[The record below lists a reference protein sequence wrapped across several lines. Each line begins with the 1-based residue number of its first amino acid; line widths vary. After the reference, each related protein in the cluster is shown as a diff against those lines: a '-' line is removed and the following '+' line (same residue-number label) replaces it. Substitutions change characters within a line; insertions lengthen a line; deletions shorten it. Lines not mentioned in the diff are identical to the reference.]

1 MAAMA
6 RSPLLLVAALVS
18 VFFSHAAGILTLDPV
33 QADVTAGDDGT
44 KVYIVFTERQPTTV
58 EMPELEASAAV
69 SSFHHDMLS
78 DLLNDSSSVAN
89 RIVYHYS
96 RSLHGF
102 AARLTEDERNRLA
115 GNEDV
120 ISIHEK
126 KVYWPHTTRS
136 WNFLDLPQHNDPARL
151 KFEKDVVIGMVD
163 SGIFPESASF
173 SDAGLPPPPS
183 KWKGV
188 CTSNFTCTNKIIGAR
203 AYKDGN
209 RTVSPVDTEGHG
221 THTSSTAA
229 GRAVAGASMGGVAGG
244 TARGAVPGAR
254 LAVYKVCWDDGCGSE
269 DIVAAFDDAV
279 ADGVDV
285 ISASLGS
292 GRAWDYSEDP
302 IAVGAVSNV
311 APWAVSVAA
320 TTTDRKIVSEMVLG
334 NGKRVVGLAVTAF
347 RHLEGDKPALL
358 VNPGS
363 CAEETLMGRRY
374 RGAVLMCD
382 DPIDPAGF
390 KDTGAV
396 AAIRPHPSS
405 DVRGDTARAYP
416 IPAVIVTEEQY
427 KEIQD
432 FYNTTRLPMVTVKN
446 SATVKDESAPTVASF
461 SSRGPNMVTHGIIK
475 PDISAPGV
483 DILAA
488 WTGLTTATGSKV
500 DNRRVAYNIVSGT
513 SMACPHVTGAAA
525 YVKSVHPDWSPAAVL
540 SAIVTTATP
549 VVNHAPEAELAFG
562 AGLVNPMGV
571 RYPGIVYD
579 AGEADYLAFLC
590 AQGYNATQLATM
602 TGTKKTTTATCK
614 DRTATSVGD
623 LNYPS
628 IAVPV
633 INYGVPFAA
642 EFPRRVTNVGP
653 AASVYRAK
661 VVGTPAGVKITVA
674 PEELAFS
681 EKKQTLGFKVSV
693 SGTLTVN
700 GTIGASAALVWSD
713 GKHLVRSPIYVFP
726 HKLYYDF

>member
-302 IAVGAVSNV
+302 IAVGAFHAMRRGVVTSLSAGNSGPSLGSVSNV

-396 AAIRPHPSS
+396 AAIRPHLSS

-416 IPAVIVTEEQY
+416 IPAVIVTEEQ
-427 KEIQD
+427 
-432 FYNTTRLPMVTVKN
+432 LPMVTVKN

-461 SSRGPNMVTHGIIK
+461 SSRG
-475 PDISAPGV
+475 
-483 DILAA
+483 
-488 WTGLTTATGSKV
+488 LTT
-500 DNRRVAYNIVSGT
+500 
-513 SMACPHVTGAAA
+513 VTGAAA

-549 VVNHAPEAELAFG
+549 VVTSAPEAELAYA

-571 RYPGIVYD
+571 RYPGLVYD